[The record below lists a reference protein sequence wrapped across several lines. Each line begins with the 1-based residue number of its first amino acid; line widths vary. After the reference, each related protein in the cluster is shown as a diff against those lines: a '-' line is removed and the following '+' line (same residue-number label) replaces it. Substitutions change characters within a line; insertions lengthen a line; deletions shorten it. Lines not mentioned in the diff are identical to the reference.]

1 MKFWLGLFCPTM
13 PDPRVR
19 TQIKVL
25 NEGPEYFNQ
34 STTENCSRTNFQ
46 VYDLGT
52 HIKRFQIIPFI
63 FEYHTFGAL
72 KCILQAENAEI
83 CIFTSKKEAIFADFL
98 YFRYV

>member
-1 MKFWLGLFCPTM
+1 MGACPTM